1 MLEKN
6 KKKIDRKKRNT
17 WEGYYPR
24 VTKDKTKYSRKE
36 KHKLISCKFTNELI

>member
-24 VTKDKTKYSRKE
+24 IVKDKTKYNRKKFI
-36 KHKLISCKFTNELI
+36 KHKNLVEYYES